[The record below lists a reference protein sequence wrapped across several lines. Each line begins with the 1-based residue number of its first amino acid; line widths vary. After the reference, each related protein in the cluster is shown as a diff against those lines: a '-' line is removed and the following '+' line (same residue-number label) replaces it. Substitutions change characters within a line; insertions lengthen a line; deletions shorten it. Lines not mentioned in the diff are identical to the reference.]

1 MKIKYVLAII
11 MITAFSAK
19 SPVVRAESLEDAWTT
34 ALSADYRLKAA
45 QMQTESAK
53 QQVAA
58 AKAQRLP
65 DLRLEGGYTVMDNAP
80 VAVVDFSIPGLALDG
95 FPLTEDNSFAYQAT
109 TRLPLFTSG
118 RISRAID
125 AAGAG
130 LKATR
135 ADETR
140 TVENLK
146 LDVAEAYVR
155 VLQARRAN
163 EVAADNVKS
172 LSSHASNIQNF
183 FDKGLVARNDLLAA
197 QVALADAQQNELK
210 AKNIREI
217 TQSAYNRLLGRPM
230 GTPVVLDDL
239 AAIPECGE
247 DIQTLTEKALENRQE
262 LEILNQNSLAL
273 QNQAAMIRAAVLP
286 QVAIQGGYG
295 FQENKYQVHEGIWS
309 AMIGVEWHIFD
320 KGISRHRSAGLLN
333 QSMAQMNLRNDLSSK
348 IRLAVRQIWFDIN
361 ETKKRIA
368 VTKTAVSRSEENLNV
383 SKDRYRKGL
392 GINTEVLDAETLRT
406 KSYTNYNNAIYDN
419 ILAMLRM
426 RHAVGEL

>member
-1 MKIKYVLAII
+1 MKIKYVIVTI
-11 MITAFSAK
+11 MIMAV
-19 SPVVRAESLEDAWTT
+19 SPGSPMGWAESLEDAWKIS
-34 ALSADYRLKAA
+34 LSADYRLQAA

-65 DLRLEGGYTVMDNAP
+65 DLSFGGGYTVMDNAP
-80 VAVVDFSIPGLALDG
+80 VAVVDFSIPGLTLDG
-95 FPLTEDNSFAYQAT
+95 LPLAEDNNFAYQAT
-109 TRLPLFTSG
+109 ARLPLFTSG

-130 LKATR
+130 LMAAR

-155 VLQARRAN
+155 VLRARRSN
-163 EVAADNVKS
+163 EVAADNVTS
-172 LSSHASNIQNF
+172 LSSHASNIQNL

-197 QVALADAQQNELK
+197 QVALADARQNELK
-210 AKNIREI
+210 ANNFSEI
-217 TQSAYNRLLGRPM
+217 AQSAYNRLLGRPM
-230 GTPVVLDDL
+230 GTPVEVNDL
-239 AAIPECGE
+239 TAISECE
-247 DIQTLTEKALENRQE
+247 DDIQTLTGKALENRQE
-262 LEILNQNSLAL
+262 LEMLNQKSLVL
-273 QNQAAMIRAAVLP
+273 QNQAAMIRAAALP
-286 QVAIQGGYG
+286 QIAIQGGYG
-295 FQENKYQVHEGIWS
+295 YQENQYQVHEGIWS

-320 KGISRHRSAGLLN
+320 KGISRHRSASLLN
-333 QSMAQMNLRNDLSSK
+333 QSTAQLNLRDDLSSK

-361 ETKKRIA
+361 ETKQRIA

-406 KSYTNYNNAIYDN
+406 KSYTNYNNAVYDN
-419 ILAMLRM
+419 ILATLRM
-426 RHAVGEL
+426 RHAVGDL